1 MEIPVTLVF
10 LTVLVLVVAFVV
22 RPFAV
27 SRESGHEK
35 PAGRPSASA
44 LRRRADL
51 LAGRS
56 RVYHAL
62 RDPDFDHQT
71 NKVADKE
78 YTVQRCCAG
87 CLSQPPHYWPVF
99 RFLSE
104 VHYLSK

>member
-1 MEIPVTLVF
+1 MEITATLVF
-10 LTVLVLVVAFVV
+10 LTVLILVVAFVV
-22 RPFAV
+22 RPFAM
-27 SRESGHEK
+27 SQEIGHEN

-62 RDPDFDHQT
+62 CDLDFDHQT

-78 YTVQRCCAG
+78 YTVQSCCAG
-87 CLSQPPHYWPVF
+87 CLSQPPHY
-99 RFLSE
+99 
-104 VHYLSK
+104 